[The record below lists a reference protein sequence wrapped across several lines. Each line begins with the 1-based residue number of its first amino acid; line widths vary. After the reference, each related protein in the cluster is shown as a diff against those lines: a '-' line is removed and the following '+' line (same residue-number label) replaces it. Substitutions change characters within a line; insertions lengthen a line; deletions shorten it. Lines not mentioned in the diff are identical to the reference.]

1 MVIQYPGLSNFSQ
14 SSTLERLAA
23 VLLHAGR
30 AKDMDFL
37 KLLLRA
43 LLPVLRTESLG
54 PHYPK
59 RAHILILLHKG
70 LSFDMHLGETPRDK
84 L

>member
-1 MVIQYPGLSNFSQ
+1 MVIKYLGLSNFSQ
-14 SSTLERLAA
+14 FSTLERLAA
-23 VLLHAGR
+23 VFLHARR

-54 PHYPK
+54 PNYTK

-70 LSFDMHLGETPRDK
+70 LSFDTHFGETPRDK
-84 L
+84 Q